1 MTPLIE
7 AIELE
12 KSFGDVAAVSAL
24 SFSVSAGMTVGFVG
38 PNGAGKTT
46 TFRMLAGSLGPT
58 RGRVR
63 IAGYDLGERPFEAKR
78 LIGYMPE
85 APPLYPEMTA
95 REYLNFRADLRG
107 LPRASRKKTVES
119 SAERTQIQGALGTPI
134 RELSKGFRQ
143 RVALSDALL
152 GEPPVL
158 LLDEPTAGL
167 DPNQVLEFRA
177 LLRELGRERAVLL
190 STHVLSEVE
199 AVCETALVIHH
210 GRLVAQGPLAELA
223 RGAASSTA
231 FLVVRARSDVVRQL
245 LGNRGLELREVR
257 LEEANLSQVIIGSR
271 AGAPTAGAH
280 ELIERAIS
288 ALTAENVAVL
298 EATPLRAA
306 LDEVFHTLTRETG
319 SAK

>member
-12 KSFGDVAAVSAL
+12 KSFGEVAAVSAL

-95 REYLNFRADLRG
+95 REYLNYRADLRG
-107 LPRASRKKTVES
+107 VPRASRKKTVES

-210 GRLVAQGPLAELA
+210 GRLVAQGRLAELA
-223 RGAASSTA
+223 LGASSSTA
-231 FLVVRARSDVVRQL
+231 LLVVRARPDVVRQL
-245 LGNRGLELREVR
+245 LGIRGLELREVR
-257 LEEANLSQVIIGSR
+257 IEDSNLSHVVVGF
-271 AGAPTAGAH
+271 AEGTHATGAQ

-288 ALTAENVAVL
+288 ALMAENVGVL

-306 LDEVFHTLTRETG
+306 LDDVFRALTRETG
-319 SAK
+319 STK